1 MSQAASDGSFDAG
14 DDLAEV
20 DWSLVDPIEV
30 DPATRPSS
38 PTKQWRS
45 PALASPATPLTERIG
60 ANLLVDRSPVTP
72 SRPSRA
78 RPSASTSAIS
88 RTLDSTNIEDDD
100 DSIELPPPQLLFGF
114 KRRQDSGKSA
124 GSGDRDDEVETML
137 RMRSERAALRKQN
150 AMNPPEIPNP
160 RPLQASSTQSSF
172 TSASSSNSL
181 FSRTS
186 STSSISSFESGTR
199 TSPLKRGAEVQHVSS
214 PSPSKSRKLSPT
226 QNASPQSAL
235 TGSTD
240 TSNPASSIPHLPDG
254 ISFSLPALFGG
265 HHGSALEIHKIAH
278 HAEVQKHFDNVGVHL
293 GVQWELARGVST
305 GKWTWD
311 LILARIK
318 AKDTI
323 FMGPNSQVA
332 WKVPD
337 IMRGRTSIESRDLE
351 LWNEV
356 DREHKA
362 FVEGKSRGLGLLDE
376 PWESSS
382 WDHRSPYYGGQIEY
396 PLRLVKSKS
405 KDAQQKYHIH
415 LEKPEK
421 GRSHRFA
428 RDLGSPGILHLSIPP
443 RLVQDEGEDVRK
455 FLAKRFIL
463 NGRVYIPIP
472 PKDTSSVYLIQ
483 TDEDYE
489 RQKKFGGPLRYFG
502 DQRRTSFDE
511 FIQKHN
517 PPDLNSKQPFA
528 KYTARFALGLSTS
541 IPVLEFKTENMFYI
555 PDIFAEGWATAGK
568 PPAEK
573 IMTDGCGFINRS
585 GLLSITKRIGYA
597 SLPTAVQGRIGGAKG
612 LWTLHPKDED
622 EEPKIWIRDS
632 QLKIKLRGDHRVH
645 RIFDLLRASHPSQ
658 TESRERLSEQSILC
672 LSSNGIPQEMLVSL
686 LLKGLEQTVKPLLNW
701 NPDAMA
707 LLWRTISG
715 SGNVS
720 GSRLQRI
727 AGSKSRVLGFRDR
740 EPDELYDGEPEP
752 DGETELNRSGRDLG
766 GGPMS
771 LHEQAVE
778 LIQAGFHPES
788 SPYLNDKLRNI
799 IKTEIKSVV
808 DKYRISLPES
818 TASEAFVIPDPLGVL
833 KENEIYYRSSNPMK
847 NPSTETL
854 FQVLTGPIILG
865 RYPMRLPCDMQ
876 KVTAV
881 NYPELYNWPD
891 VIIASTAGKQSLLS
905 LLSGGDYDGD
915 TVVFI
920 WLEEFCNHF
929 SNQPFTPAPEGFMST
944 NFEQEVKTVE
954 QVETELCGKSS
965 GDAQLAFQEHLLLG
979 LRESQVGLYSYFH
992 DNAIWRHGYN
1002 HPNSILMAY
1011 IGNTLLDA
1019 GKTGLTLK
1027 SAVFEEHQKTFGH
1040 KRPKMNNWMGPAR
1053 DSLHPFILQSLSV
1066 AGKAKGDE
1074 LLREHDLASRK
1085 LPENFK
1091 AVGKDTDLLRPY
1103 LAALRKSQR
1112 KDPWSPVYKSELEK
1126 IERHVEVAY
1135 KEYSKIFSLKTD
1147 ETAKRTE
1154 LVLSAQKKY
1163 AEPIPDILLMDAE
1176 IVPKVKA
1183 SYAHQTQDGFGFAV
1197 AFNML
1202 CTIKAAATP
1211 GGIAPNSRLFDEM
1224 KTISGSASRATM
1236 IDDL

>member
-1 MSQAASDGSFDAG
+1 
-14 DDLAEV
+14 
-20 DWSLVDPIEV
+20 
-30 DPATRPSS
+30 
-38 PTKQWRS
+38 
-45 PALASPATPLTERIG
+45 
-60 ANLLVDRSPVTP
+60 
-72 SRPSRA
+72 
-78 RPSASTSAIS
+78 
-88 RTLDSTNIEDDD
+88 
-100 DSIELPPPQLLFGF
+100 
-114 KRRQDSGKSA
+114 
-124 GSGDRDDEVETML
+124 
-137 RMRSERAALRKQN
+137 
-150 AMNPPEIPNP
+150 MNPPEFPAP
-160 RPLQASSTQSSF
+160 RPLQTSSTQSSF

-186 STSSISSFESGTR
+186 STSSISSFESSTR
-199 TSPLKRGAEVQHVSS
+199 TSPRKRGAELQDVSS
-214 PSPSKSRKLSPT
+214 PSPSKSRKLSQA
-226 QNASPQSAL
+226 QNSSPQSVAL

-240 TSNPASSIPHLPDG
+240 TSIPTSSIPHLPDG

-265 HHGSALEIHKIAH
+265 HHGSALEIHQIAH
-278 HAEVQKHFDNVGVHL
+278 HVEVQKHFDNVGIHL

-305 GKWTWD
+305 GKWSWD
-311 LILARIK
+311 LVLARIK
-318 AKDTI
+318 TKKSI
-323 FMGPNSQVA
+323 FLGSNSQVA
-332 WKVPD
+332 WKVPG
-337 IMRGRTSIESRDLE
+337 IMRGRTSTESRDLE

-376 PWESSS
+376 PWESSD

-405 KDAQQKYHIH
+405 KDAHQRYEIY

-428 RDLGSPGILHLSIPP
+428 RDLGSPSILHLSVPP

-455 FLAKRFIL
+455 FLAKRFVL

-489 RQKKFGGPLRYFG
+489 RQKKFGPLKYFG
-502 DQRRTSFDE
+502 DQRRISFDE
-511 FIQKHN
+511 FILKHN
-517 PPDLNSKQPFA
+517 PPELNSKQPFA

-541 IPVLEFKTENMFYI
+541 IPVLEFKQENMFYI
-555 PDIFAEGWATAGK
+555 PDIYAEGWTTAEK

-585 GLLSITKRIGYA
+585 GLLSITKRLGYA
-597 SLPTAVQGRIGGAKG
+597 SLPSAVQGRIGGAKG
-612 LWTLHPKDED
+612 LWTLHLSDED
-622 EEPKIWIRDS
+622 DEPKIWIRDS

-707 LLWRTISG
+707 LLWRTISA

-740 EPDELYDGEPEP
+740 EPDELYDGEAES
-752 DGETELNRSGRDLG
+752 DDETGSNRSGRDLALHLT
-766 GGPMS
+766 GPMS

-788 SPYLNDKLRNI
+788 SLYLNDKLRNV

-818 TASEAFVIPDPLGVL
+818 TASEALEDPLGVL

-881 NYPELYNWPD
+881 NYPELYDWPD
-891 VIIASTAGKQSLLS
+891 VIIASTAGEQSLLS
-905 LLSGGDYDGD
+905 LLSGGD
-915 TVVFI
+915 TVLFI

-929 SNQPFTPAPEGFMST
+929 SNQPFTPAPEGFMSN

-965 GDAQLAFQEHLLLG
+965 EDAQLTFQEHLLLG

-1040 KRPKMNNWMGPAR
+1040 KRPKTNNWMAR
-1053 DSLHPFILQSLSV
+1053 MYRSE

-1103 LAALRKSQR
+1103 SAALRKSQCS
-1112 KDPWSPVYKSELEK
+1112 DPWSPVYRSELKK
-1126 IERHVEVAY
+1126 IECHVQDAY
-1135 KEYSKIFSLKTD
+1135 KEYSKIFTLKTE

-1163 AEPIPDILLMDAE
+1163 AEPISDILLMDAE

-1197 AFNML
+1197 AFSTL
-1202 CTIKAAATP
+1202 CSIKAAATP
-1211 GGIAPNSRLFDEM
+1211 GGIAPNARLFDEM

-1236 IDDL
+1236 VDDL